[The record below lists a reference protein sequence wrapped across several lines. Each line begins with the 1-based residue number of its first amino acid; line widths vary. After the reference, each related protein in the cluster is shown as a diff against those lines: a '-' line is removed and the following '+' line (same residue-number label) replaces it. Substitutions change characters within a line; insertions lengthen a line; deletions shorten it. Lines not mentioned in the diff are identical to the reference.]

1 MRDELREMIRK
12 YEEHREPPRET
23 FLGVP
28 FETPRPDA
36 LALMTVTLERYRAH
50 FSPEE
55 EIEYLKKLDCFTR
68 LICE

>member
-1 MRDELREMIRK
+1 MREELREMIRN
-12 YEEHREPPRET
+12 YEKNREPPRET

-36 LALMTVTLERYRAH
+36 VALMTVTLERYRAH
-50 FSPEE
+50 FTPEE

>member
-1 MRDELREMIRK
+1 MRDELREMILK
-12 YEEHREPPRET
+12 YEKNRVMPRET

-36 LALMTVTLERYRAH
+36 IAMMTVTLERYRAH
-50 FSPEE
+50 FTPEE
-55 EIEYLKKLDCFTR
+55 EIEYLKKLDRFTR